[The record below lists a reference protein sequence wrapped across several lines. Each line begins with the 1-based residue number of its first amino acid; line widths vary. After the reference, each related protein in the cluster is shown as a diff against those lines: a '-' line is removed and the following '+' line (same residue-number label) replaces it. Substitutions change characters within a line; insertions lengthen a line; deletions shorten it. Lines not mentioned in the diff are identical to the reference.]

1 MSDIFLFIIS
11 PSGIWPKIRAL
22 MDVKLPI
29 ATVGDTVSI
38 SSCKFVPSHNYWI
51 LLSIDLLHSVE
62 FELLMILASQMRVYS
77 SIPSHLSAPCFS
89 IYSPSYTQTLSAT
102 LSLSLFVLLSISI
115 LSPVSLLSSS
125 QYLIFTKNNQ
135 TLFSNILNFSWRNS
149 IIFIQSTDSDNNWN
163 IWWYFPSG
171 SV

>member
-38 SSCKFVPSHNYWI
+38 SSCKFVRSHNYWI

-77 SIPSHLSAPCFS
+77 SIPLLTYQPPVSLFTLPLIHKRSLPLSL
-89 IYSPSYTQTLSAT
+89 Y
-102 LSLSLFVLLSISI
+102 LSLSFSLYQFSLRSLF
-115 LSPVSLLSSS
+115 SLLPS
-125 QYLIFTKNNQ
+125 
-135 TLFSNILNFSWRNS
+135 TLFLPK
-149 IIFIQSTDSDNNWN
+149 IIKLYSPIF
-163 IWWYFPSG
+163 
-171 SV
+171 